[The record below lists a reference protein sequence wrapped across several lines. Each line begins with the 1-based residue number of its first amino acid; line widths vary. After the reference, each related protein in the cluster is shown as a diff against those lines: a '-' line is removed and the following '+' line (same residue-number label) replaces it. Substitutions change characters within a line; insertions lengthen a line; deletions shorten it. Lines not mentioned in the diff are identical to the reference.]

1 MRISEANLSTFEDV
15 ADEWKRIELDVKQYN
30 NQSINQSINQSN
42 KQSINSTW
50 KKDFQMCLIK
60 H

>member
-30 NQSINQSINQSN
+30 NQSINQSIKQTINKFHMKERFSN
-42 KQSINSTW
+42 VF
-50 KKDFQMCLIK
+50 D
-60 H
+60 